1 MSILFF
7 ILGMATLVSG
17 AELLVRGASRLAMA
31 VGLSPLVIGLTVVAY
46 GTSTPELAVS
56 ADAALG
62 GRADLAMGNVVGSNI
77 ANVLLILGLSA
88 IILPLTVHSQLIR
101 QEVPIMIGISLFLL
115 WLALDGNVS
124 RVDAAL
130 LLVLL
135 FIYTTLVIQQS
146 RRSLSAGIANQTDA
160 GPADRPARHWS
171 VYVSMVVIGLGLLVL
186 GAHWLVES
194 AVAFARHLG
203 VSELV
208 IGLTIVAVGTSLPE
222 IATSLLAAIRGE
234 RDIAVG
240 NVVGSNI
247 FNIVGVLG
255 ISGVLSPAGLIV
267 NPAVL
272 SFDLPVMIAVAFACL
287 PIFFTGFRIAR
298 WEGALFLGAYV
309 AYIAYLVFAAQAHDA
324 LDTFGPV
331 TIAVVLP
338 LIVLTLL
345 VIAGYEW
352 RARARNVSQ
361 EQD

>member
-17 AELLVRGASRLAMA
+17 AELLVRGASRLAMS

-62 GRADLAMGNVVGSNI
+62 GRADLALGNVVGSNI

-171 VYVSMVVIGLGLLVL
+171 VYVSMVVVGLGLLVL

-255 ISGVLSPAGLIV
+255 ISGLLSPAGLIV
-267 NPAVL
+267 NPAAL
-272 SFDLPVMIAVAFACL
+272 NFDLPVMIAVAFACL

-309 AYIAYLVFAAQAHDA
+309 AYVAYLVFAAQAHDA

-345 VIAGYEW
+345 VIAWYEW
-352 RARARNVSQ
+352 RARARNVAQ